1 MKGIIG
7 AIVGN
12 SVGRQ
17 YSVKPTK
24 DYNFKMNYDKTN
36 AGDDSIAIIATV
48 DWLMHTNHTKDEYID
63 KLHYWCDKYN
73 YGLWHYEIS
82 TKFKEWIKN
91 KDRKPYGSYGNGS
104 AMRVIPVAW
113 YCDDLEECMN
123 LAKITAE
130 VTHNHPEGIKGAQA
144 VTAIIWAIRNGHK
157 KKEIKKWIEEEF
169 GYNLSKTYEQLKKN
183 HKYES
188 ICQVS
193 VPAAFIC
200 WYEGKSFED
209 ILRKAVSLGGDADTE
224 AAIACAFATAAN
236 STEANNDLVFD
247 LTRFFPMDFMNIFN
261 EFHEKFEK

>member
-17 YSVKPTK
+17 YAVKPTTN
-24 DYNFKMNYDKTN
+24 YNFKMNYDKTN
-36 AGDDSIAIIATV
+36 PGDDSIAIIATC

-82 TKFKEWIKN
+82 TKFKEWVKN
-91 KDRKPYGSYGNGS
+91 RDREPYNSYGNGS

-113 YCDDLEECMN
+113 YSNDIDECME

-144 VTAIIWAIRNGHK
+144 VTAIIWAIRNGHSK
-157 KKEIKKWIEEEF
+157 NDIKKWIKEEF
-169 GYNLSKTYEQLKKN
+169 DYNLNSTYNQLKET

-188 ICQVS
+188 ICQVAI
-193 VPAAFIC
+193 PASFIS
-200 WYEGKSFED
+200 WYSSKSYED
-209 ILRKAVSLGGDADTE
+209 AIRLAVSLGGDADTE
-224 AAIACAFATAAN
+224 AAIAGAFAAAN
-236 STEANNDLVFD
+236 EKTQVDDDLVFD
-247 LTRFFPMDFMNIFN
+247 LTRFFPMDFMSIFN
-261 EFHEKFEK
+261 EFHDKYEK

>member
-7 AIVGN
+7 AIIGN

-36 AGDDSIAIIATV
+36 AGDDSIAIIATA

-91 KDRKPYGSYGNGS
+91 KDRKPYNSYGNGS

-144 VTAIIWAIRNGHK
+144 VTAIIWAIRNGFAK
-157 KKEIKKWIEEEF
+157 NKIKKWIQDEF
-169 GYNLSKTYEQLKKN
+169 NYNLNISYENLKKK

-224 AAIACAFATAAN
+224 AAIACAFAAASN
-236 STEANNDLVFD
+236 NTEANNDLVFD
-247 LTRFFPMDFMNIFN
+247 LTRFFPMDFMSIFN

>member
-7 AIVGN
+7 GIVGN

-36 AGDDSIAIIATV
+36 AGDDSIAIIATA

-73 YGLWHYEIS
+73 YGLWHYEIN
-82 TKFKEWIKN
+82 TKFKEWVKE
-91 KDRKPYGSYGNGS
+91 KKREPYNSYGNGS
-104 AMRVIPVAW
+104 AMRVIPVGW
-113 YCDDLEECMN
+113 YSDDLDECIR
-123 LAKITAE
+123 LATITAE

-144 VTAIIWAIRNGHK
+144 VTAIIWAIRQGKSK
-157 KKEIKKWIEEEF
+157 KQIQKWIANEF
-169 GYNLSKTYEQLKKN
+169 GYDLSKSYDSLKKN

-188 ICQVS
+188 ICQVCI
-193 VPAAFIC
+193 PASFIC
-200 WYEGKSFED
+200 WFEGKSFED
-209 ILRKAVSLGGDADTE
+209 VLRKAVSLGGDADTE
-224 AAIACAFATAAN
+224 AAVACAFAAADEK
-236 STEANNDLVFD
+236 TEADDDLVFD

-261 EFHEKFEK
+261 EFHQKYEK

>member
-12 SVGRQ
+12 SVGRN
-17 YSVKPTK
+17 YAVKPTK

-36 AGDDSIAIIATV
+36 PGDDSIAIIATA
-48 DWLMHTNHTKDEYID
+48 DWLMNTNHTKDEYID

-82 TKFKEWIKN
+82 TKFKEWVKN
-91 KDRKPYGSYGNGS
+91 KDREPYNSYGNGS
-104 AMRVIPVAW
+104 AMRVIPCGW
-113 YCDDLEECMN
+113 YSDNLDECIG
-123 LAKITAE
+123 LARMTAE
-130 VTHNHPEGIKGAQA
+130 VTHNHPEGIKGACA
-144 VTAIIWAIRNGHK
+144 VASIIWAIRQGHN
-157 KKEIKKWIEEEF
+157 KKEIKKWIEKEF
-169 GYNLSKTYEQLKKN
+169 GYNLSKSYSALKSN

-200 WYEGKSFED
+200 WYESTSYED
-209 ILRKAVSLGGDADTE
+209 AIRKAVSLGGDADTE
-224 AAIACAFATAAN
+224 AAIAGAFAAAN
-236 STEANNDLVFD
+236 TNTEVSDDLVFD

-261 EFHEKFEK
+261 EFHEKYEK